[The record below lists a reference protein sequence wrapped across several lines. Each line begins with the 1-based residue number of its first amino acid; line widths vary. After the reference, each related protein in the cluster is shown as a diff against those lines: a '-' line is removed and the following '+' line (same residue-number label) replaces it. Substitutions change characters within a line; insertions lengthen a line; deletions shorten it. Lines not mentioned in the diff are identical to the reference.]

1 MLKFIRVTK
10 KYNEDKPALDNVT
23 FDVDSGE
30 LVLITG
36 PSGSGKTTILK
47 LLTKEQDPTE
57 GEIYFKEENINT
69 LKRSKI
75 PFHRRKIGAVFQD
88 YKLLPELNIWENIA
102 LALSILGHPDHEIE
116 EKVTDLLKLV
126 DLTDK
131 AYLFPHQ
138 LSGGEAQRISIARA
152 LSTAPEL
159 IFADEPTGN
168 LDEANSRIVARLLKK
183 INDLGTTVIVTTHD
197 PVVIKTLSEARRMML
212 DKGLLTDNKKGDD
225 KKDQPEKTKVAKESA
240 ENDDSKETKVKQEE
254 DFSKQQQQ
262 VKEEVEKKKPGFN
275 FFGLFGKKKKNEGME
290 ESESEESEEV
300 QKAEDKETGVSEDK
314 KADLKEDKDNDKDQD
329 KNGAKESKDKKG
341 VSKVESLDDNDHE
354 NSKKTKKVKKD
365 K

>member
-10 KYNEDKPALDNVT
+10 KYNPDKIALDSVT
-23 FDVDSGE
+23 FNVDSGE
-30 LVLITG
+30 LILITG

-47 LLTKEQDPTE
+47 LLNKEEEPTD
-57 GEIYFKEENINT
+57 GEIYFKEENINS
-69 LKRSKI
+69 LRRSRV
-75 PFHRRKIGAVFQD
+75 PLHRRKIGAVFQD

-168 LDEANSRIVARLLKK
+168 LDEDNSRIVAKLLKK
-183 INDLGTTVIVTTHD
+183 INELGTTVIVTTHD
-197 PVVIKTLSEARRMML
+197 PVVIKTLSGARKMTL
-212 DKGLLTDNKKGDD
+212 ENGELTDSKQKED
-225 KKDQPEKTKVAKESA
+225 KKDKLEK
-240 ENDDSKETKVKQEE
+240 SKEEKEDNQEVDEKEKKEKKKENFPKKKQS
-254 DFSKQQQQ
+254 SKD
-262 VKEEVEKKKPGFN
+262 EVEKKESSLN
-275 FFGLFGKKKKNEGME
+275 FFGLFGKKKKEEKTEDKEDKADDDDDKKNEDKKSDDE
-290 ESESEESEEV
+290 DIKTDKDEKKKEDKTEKTDSDL
-300 QKAEDKETGVSEDK
+300 AEDK
-314 KADLKEDKDNDKDQD
+314 
-329 KNGAKESKDKKG
+329 KG
-341 VSKVESLDDNDHE
+341 IVKVEDLDDDDKA
-354 NSKKTKKVKKD
+354 SKNTKKVKKD